1 MYKVYKYTNLLNGKI
16 YIGQTCSSLEKRA
29 GHNGYKYKKCIYF
42 YNAIKKYG
50 WNNFRGEI
58 LLDNL
63 TREEAN
69 LMEIKLISFY
79 NSNNKSIGYNISD
92 GGNTNSVRRRS
103 VYQYDLEGNYIQK
116 FISATEAENKLGI
129 SSGRISSA
137 CLHSGTAGKYQ
148 WRYTKEKHIDKGY
161 INGINKK
168 VYQYDLNGNY
178 LKCYDSLSKAGEQF
192 SLDAFKHI
200 SDCCNNKRSVA
211 YGYQWSFDKK
221 DSIGSYRRISEKRK
235 QVYQYSINYD
245 ELLSIYQSITEAGK
259 QFNEHAFKHISS
271 CCNGKQ
277 KTAYGYRWSYTPL
290 HQESQNNDSL
300 LLCSNL

>member
-116 FISATEAENKLGI
+116 FISATEAENKLTDYFDGYDYI
-129 SSGRISSA
+129 FGDWSY
-137 CLHSGTAGKYQ
+137 GKL
-148 WRYTKEKHIDKGY
+148 RLKGFMEEKKSNKINNIKFIDDY
-161 INGINKK
+161 IKKYCSYECKYFLLKK
-168 VYQYDLNGNY
+168 V
-178 LKCYDSLSKAGEQF
+178 
-192 SLDAFKHI
+192 
-200 SDCCNNKRSVA
+200 NK
-211 YGYQWSFDKK
+211 
-221 DSIGSYRRISEKRK
+221 E
-235 QVYQYSINYD
+235 
-245 ELLSIYQSITEAGK
+245 
-259 QFNEHAFKHISS
+259 
-271 CCNGKQ
+271 
-277 KTAYGYRWSYTPL
+277 
-290 HQESQNNDSL
+290 
-300 LLCSNL
+300 

>member
-137 CLHSGTAGKYQ
+137 CLHYGTAGKYQ
-148 WRYTKEKHIDKGY
+148 WRYTKEKRIDKGY

-200 SDCCNNKRSVA
+200 SDCCNNKRNKVDDYIFIKIFDSKNIQPFISIKK
-211 YGYQWSFDKK
+211 YNRYDKNGIYIDSFISLQDIKDKLNINPYNISRCISGK
-221 DSIGSYRRISEKRK
+221 LNSYKGFIWKYE
-235 QVYQYSINYD
+235 
-245 ELLSIYQSITEAGK
+245 
-259 QFNEHAFKHISS
+259 
-271 CCNGKQ
+271 
-277 KTAYGYRWSYTPL
+277 
-290 HQESQNNDSL
+290 
-300 LLCSNL
+300 

>member
-137 CLHSGTAGKYQ
+137 CLHY
-148 WRYTKEKHIDKGY
+148 
-161 INGINKK
+161 
-168 VYQYDLNGNY
+168 
-178 LKCYDSLSKAGEQF
+178 
-192 SLDAFKHI
+192 
-200 SDCCNNKRSVA
+200 
-211 YGYQWSFDKK
+211 
-221 DSIGSYRRISEKRK
+221 
-235 QVYQYSINYD
+235 
-245 ELLSIYQSITEAGK
+245 
-259 QFNEHAFKHISS
+259 
-271 CCNGKQ
+271 
-277 KTAYGYRWSYTPL
+277 
-290 HQESQNNDSL
+290 
-300 LLCSNL
+300 